1 MLGSE
6 VRGEVGEGKC
16 QSREQKPWKIKSYE
30 FLYYFRYVS
39 WHLSRKSPNGM
50 TLQIMTES
58 DVIWPKWCPVWSAST
73 SGVHS
78 GINGGGHFTL
88 ADLTAYTC
96 GPGVSL
102 AKSAFPWRWEGDPGA
117 CPPGNI
123 FNQEINLVQSI
134 LSRAQKKDVLTRLL
148 EIPTFSFH
156 GTNVSLSETW
166 LHFYLKSAKSLRTDT
181 PDGPKAAVYTWG
193 HTIEWRG
200 TSLLKHATHRLH
212 NITGSIGFSREI
224 KSNAW
229 DNPHTYIHTLLGKK
243 QAVLACLMKR
253 NKKCLNKPTHRPTSI
268 HRLPLTRMYWLV
280 SWNETK
286 CLKPT
291 HKIHTLLGKKQAVL
305 ACLMKRNKKCLNLKH
320 T

>member
-134 LSRAQKKDVLTRLL
+134 LSRAPKNDVLTRLL
-148 EIPTFSFH
+148 EIPTFFFSRDERESPW
-156 GTNVSLSETW
+156 NV
-166 LHFYLKSAKSLRTDT
+166 
-181 PDGPKAAVYTWG
+181 
-193 HTIEWRG
+193 
-200 TSLLKHATHRLH
+200 TSLLP
-212 NITGSIGFSREI
+212 EI
-224 KSNAW
+224 SEIAENW
-229 DNPHTYIHTLLGKK
+229 HPWWT
-243 QAVLACLMKR
+243 QSS
-253 NKKCLNKPTHRPTSI
+253 SI
-268 HRLPLTRMYWLV
+268 HMRSHDRVTR
-280 SWNETK
+280 
-286 CLKPT
+286 
-291 HKIHTLLGKKQAVL
+291 HKSS
-305 ACLMKRNKKCLNLKH
+305 
-320 T
+320 